1 MKNKL
6 IALTGFALVMAAPAL
21 AFAASV
27 GGRTGVCVRN
37 APIRDLE
44 TFVCKIGDILNVV
57 VPILIALGVVY
68 FIWGVITYVIASDE
82 EAKQSGRNRIIFGII
97 GLAVIIGL
105 WGLVRILT
113 GTFGVENTGTITY
126 PTVQY

>member
-1 MKNKL
+1 
-6 IALTGFALVMAAPAL
+6 MAAPAL
-21 AFAASV
+21 AFAARV

-82 EAKQSGRNRIIFGII
+82 EAKQSGMNRIIFGII

-105 WGLVRILT
+105 LGLVRILT
-113 GTFGVENTGTITY
+113 GT
-126 PTVQY
+126 